1 MARGPAGFLA
11 LLVFGGAAALPAQLR
26 VVEVPISG
34 RASLDS
40 LARLGFEVAD
50 VRSIDGAQRAV
61 IVVSPETELRLA
73 QRGFRTRALSVA
85 RVTTGAAADTFHSFH
100 AFDNPGTGIRATLAA
115 WAASDTLIH
124 LDSVGASYEGRPI
137 LAVKLGPPDDSPT
150 RPNVLFLGTHHAR
163 EWISTAV
170 AMKLIRWL
178 ADSGGALITAHDVW
192 VMPVENPDGYQYTF
206 TDDRYWRKNRRPNG
220 DGTYGVDPNRNY
232 PAFWGVDDVG
242 SSGVQNAETYRG
254 TTPASEPETQA
265 VMAFHAAHP
274 PVASVSYHSYTGL
287 VLYPWGFRAG
297 ELAPDLSRF
306 QALAGTDLVP
316 AVTDSVPESTI
327 DHYHPGPGW
336 NLYTTNGEYTDWAY
350 RTYGTI
356 AFTTELT
363 SGCCVSGLYYGFEFP
378 DDSALVERVF
388 RDNLPFARAL
398 IAASGDLAHAPG
410 VTGAV
415 PAAPRFM
422 SLWPDSWLSLD
433 AADPRPQLT
442 VRTATGVLTS
452 RSSQTDSLR
461 RGTLRTVWRTNLRLD
476 AVRALRADGTPIT
489 AELVSLAGAEP
500 LDVGWSGWRRDTLRV
515 GGNYSWWIAGT
526 DTLTSPVVD
535 LRGRTLVWLHLWT
548 RHYGSAFTPAR
559 RGTIQFSADSGATWS
574 DVAVIIGDGPSWYP
588 LRVDLPQAANQRG
601 ARVRFITQDFTWWVD
616 AVGFATDA
624 STAFL
629 PLAAA
634 AGAEVSENPVRNNQ
648 VVISWPAATGDAR
661 LSVFSFTGERLY
673 QTTVPAPTNEY
684 VWDLTTA
691 GGARRV
697 VNGAYII
704 VVDVDGHRY
713 RRRLFVARRAP

>member
-461 RGTLRTVWRTNLRLD
+461 RGTLRTVWRTDLRAD

-515 GGNYSWWIAGT
+515 GGNYSWWMAGT

-634 AGAEVSENPVRNNQ
+634 AGAEVSENPVRSDQ

>member
-1 MARGPAGFLA
+1 MAWPGVGRLRAGPRMARGPAGFLA

-150 RPNVLFLGTHHAR
+150 RSNVLFLGTHHAR

-316 AVTDSVPESTI
+316 
-327 DHYHPGPGW
+327 
-336 NLYTTNGEYTDWAY
+336 
-350 RTYGTI
+350 
-356 AFTTELT
+356 
-363 SGCCVSGLYYGFEFP
+363 
-378 DDSALVERVF
+378 
-388 RDNLPFARAL
+388 
-398 IAASGDLAHAPG
+398 G

-461 RGTLRTVWRTNLRLD
+461 RGTLR
-476 AVRALRADGTPIT
+476 
-489 AELVSLAGAEP
+489 
-500 LDVGWSGWRRDTLRV
+500 
-515 GGNYSWWIAGT
+515 
-526 DTLTSPVVD
+526 
-535 LRGRTLVWLHLWT
+535 
-548 RHYGSAFTPAR
+548 
-559 RGTIQFSADSGATWS
+559 
-574 DVAVIIGDGPSWYP
+574 
-588 LRVDLPQAANQRG
+588 
-601 ARVRFITQDFTWWVD
+601 
-616 AVGFATDA
+616 
-624 STAFL
+624 
-629 PLAAA
+629 
-634 AGAEVSENPVRNNQ
+634 
-648 VVISWPAATGDAR
+648 
-661 LSVFSFTGERLY
+661 
-673 QTTVPAPTNEY
+673 
-684 VWDLTTA
+684 
-691 GGARRV
+691 
-697 VNGAYII
+697 
-704 VVDVDGHRY
+704 
-713 RRRLFVARRAP
+713 

>member
-461 RGTLRTVWRTNLRLD
+461 RGTLRTVWRTDLRAD

-515 GGNYSWWIAGT
+515 GGNYSWWMAGT

-588 LRVDLPQAANQRG
+588 MRVDLPQAANQRG

-634 AGAEVSENPVRNNQ
+634 AGAEVSENPVRSDQ